1 MSDHREH
8 LAKLLSLGV
17 HEFRTPVAV
26 VSGYLR
32 MLLRHFGDT
41 LTDQQ
46 RKLIEEAEKSC
57 GSLTALIAEQSELA
71 QIEDGR
77 IRMRREPIPIFGLLK
92 QVASSVHEAEDRGVV
107 LSVHDEGL
115 AAVVLGDRE
124 RLQSALAS
132 LLQAALRE
140 RAEAGVV
147 VAACARVRSA
157 DGGESAVIAI
167 ADGDEA
173 EHLAAGT
180 SGAPPSTETFD
191 QYRGGMGF
199 KLPLAARIVE
209 AHGGRVTSPVAAR
222 GRLSI
227 LLSLP
232 LATEPENAA

>member
-1 MSDHREH
+1 MSDHRDH

-17 HEFRTPVAV
+17 HEFRTPISV

-32 MLLRHFGDT
+32 MLLRHFGES

-46 RKLIEEAEKSC
+46 RKLLQEAEKSC
-57 GSLTALIAEQSELA
+57 GSVTALLAELSELA

-77 IRMRREPIPIFGLLK
+77 IPLRRDRVPLFALLK

-107 LSVHDEGL
+107 LAVRDDGL
-115 AAVVLGDRE
+115 EAVVVGDRD
-124 RLQSALAS
+124 RLQVALTS
-132 LLQAALRE
+132 LLTAALRE
-140 RAEAGVV
+140 RAEAGTV
-147 VAACARVRSA
+147 VAACARTHGA
-157 DGGESAVIAI
+157 GESAVIAI

-173 EHLAAGT
+173 ARLAAAA
-180 SGAPPSTETFD
+180 SAAPDSNPLD

-199 KLPLAARIVE
+199 KLPIAARIVE
-209 AHGGRVTSPVAAR
+209 ALGGRVSSPVAAR

-227 LLSLP
+227 VLSLP